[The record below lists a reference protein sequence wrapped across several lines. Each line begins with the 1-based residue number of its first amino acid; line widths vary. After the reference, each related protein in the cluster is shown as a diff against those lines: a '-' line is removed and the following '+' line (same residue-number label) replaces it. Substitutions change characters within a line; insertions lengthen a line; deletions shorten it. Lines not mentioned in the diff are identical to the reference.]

1 MNILGTMMQ
10 NETDRIIGIVAER
23 IAGVFPSDGSG
34 HDIEHVMRV
43 YRLSRAIA
51 EKEEADLLLV
61 SLGALLHDVGDYK
74 LSASGNENHRDSV
87 HRLLEGL
94 NLPSSVVEEV
104 IEIVENVSF
113 KGNGTAD
120 VHLSLA
126 GRCVRDA
133 DRLDALGAIGV
144 ARTFAYGALNKRTMY
159 NPDVLPQQH
168 NSFGEYKK
176 NQGPTLNHFYE
187 KLLLLKDRM
196 ETETGKQLSIK
207 RHAFLELYLKE
218 FIEDWM

>member
-1 MNILGTMMQ
+1 MTQ
-10 NETDRIIGIVAER
+10 NETERIVGIVSER

-43 YRLSRAIA
+43 YRLSRPIA
-51 EKEEADLLLV
+51 HKENVDLLLV

-74 LSASGNENHRDSV
+74 LSASGNENHRNSV
-87 HRLLEGL
+87 LRLLDGL
-94 NLPSSVVEEV
+94 NLPDSIVEEV

-126 GRCVRDA
+126 GCCVRDA
-133 DRLDALGAIGV
+133 DRLDAMGAIGV
-144 ARTFAYGALNKRTMY
+144 ARTFAYGALNKRAMY
-159 NPDVLPQQH
+159 NQAVLPQQH

-196 ETETGKQLSIK
+196 ETETGKQLAEK
-207 RHAFLELYLKE
+207 RHLFLELYLKE